1 MKCPKI
7 EEFQFRF
14 IFCLKI
20 DHVPIS
26 WNAPLFYLRIFWNAP
41 FFPFSKSDRNNEEKD
56 KSDDLI
62 LNWSF
67 FWKLNLNLSKFSF
80 IVSVKSEFVD
90 IELHSGWL
98 KLVIRHQVLQ
108 NVHDLLEKKMYLIVK
123 LQNQPWEW
131 HIEKRR
137 FYSNIFV
144 IILTT

>member
-7 EEFQFRF
+7 EEFHFRF
-14 IFCLKI
+14 LLCFKI
-20 DHVPIS
+20 DHVLIS
-26 WNAPLFYLRIFWNAP
+26 WNVPLFYVRIFWNAP

-123 LQNQPWEW
+123 LQNQPWEL
-131 HIEKRR
+131 HIEKSR
-137 FYSNIFV
+137 FYSNIFLTV
-144 IILTT
+144 LTT